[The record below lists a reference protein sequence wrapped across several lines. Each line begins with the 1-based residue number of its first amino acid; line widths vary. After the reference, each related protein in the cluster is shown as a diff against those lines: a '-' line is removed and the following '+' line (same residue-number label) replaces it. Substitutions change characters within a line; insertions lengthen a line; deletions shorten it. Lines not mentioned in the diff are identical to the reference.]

1 MKVTDGD
8 LEELIK
14 ENIKDIKLIAQ
25 KYYLSG
31 GGEEDLLQE
40 GLIGFIDGVNSY
52 NEARGDTSSLNF
64 KKFTLM
70 CAKRQI
76 LDAIKKA
83 NSKRNLPLN
92 SSVSINTDSYLEAD
106 ETYDIAQTPEEL
118 VIKKDEAKE
127 QLFSIE
133 IKLSEFEKQV
143 LDLYL
148 EGLKQSAIAQ
158 KLGKSNKSIDNTLQR
173 IKNKLR
179 G

>member
-1 MKVTDGD
+1 
-8 LEELIK
+8 
-14 ENIKDIKLIAQ
+14 
-25 KYYLSG
+25 
-31 GGEEDLLQE
+31 
-40 GLIGFIDGVNSY
+40 
-52 NEARGDTSSLNF
+52 
-64 KKFTLM
+64 M

-106 ETYDIAQTPEEL
+106 EIYDIAQTPEEL